1 MGNDLT
7 NSYNST
13 SAFVGN
19 SIEGAFNTPIKQQFT
34 NFVNFLD
41 QPTTLEMGLTLYATG
56 RLPFKGSSLG
66 TAPSSITST
75 SAAMDYAVIESL
87 KPTKPGFRVVA
98 AGESN
103 GAIRYA
109 TNGSY
114 LGGKDLIGKLGLPS
128 ISLET
133 WPLMQCA

>member
-19 SIEGAFNTPIKQQFT
+19 SIEVAFNTPIKQQFT

-56 RLPFKGSSLG
+56 RLPFKESSLG
-66 TAPSSITST
+66 TARHQLHLLVQLWT
-75 SAAMDYAVIESL
+75 MLLL
-87 KPTKPGFRVVA
+87 KV
-98 AGESN
+98 
-103 GAIRYA
+103 
-109 TNGSY
+109 
-114 LGGKDLIGKLGLPS
+114 
-128 ISLET
+128 
-133 WPLMQCA
+133 